1 MPTHQ
6 MTRTLADLAKVSR
19 GEMKLADA
27 STFMSYFNMSGRT
40 LDSNPKFFFFSAHAE
55 QLAPLIRFFH
65 LQSKVPFLP
74 VPSAM
79 LIFNYY
85 SEAGKFWVEG
95 NYVAGDTDTPFLNMK
110 SEYFEQ
116 MSLSVVDGYAA
127 MMGSDDM
134 KTVCEMPFDQ
144 ATNVSMSAASEF
156 KSTLYETY
164 DFNPPSS
171 SSNHEFDYCVI
182 DEF

>member
-6 MTRTLADLAKVSR
+6 MTRFLANLAKVSR
-19 GEMKLADA
+19 GEMKLTDA

-40 LDSNPKFFFFSAHAE
+40 LDKNPKFFFFSAHAE
-55 QLAPLIRFFH
+55 TLAPLIRFFH
-65 LQSKVPFLP
+65 LQSEVPLTP

-134 KTVCEMPFDQ
+134 KTVCQEPFDQ
-144 ATNVSMSAASEF
+144 AMNVSMSAASEF
-156 KSTLYETY
+156 KSMLYETY

-171 SSNHEFDYCVI
+171 SSNHEFDYFVI
-182 DEF
+182 DQQ